1 VITRLTSGITRL
13 DQILGGGLAENSI
26 TLIIGVPGSGK
37 TILAQ
42 RYAFQ
47 NGTVERPAL
56 YISTVS
62 EPLDKIVRFG
72 QTLSFFDSA
81 AVGQRVFYEDVGSE
95 LARGGLAAVTKR
107 VHALLIE
114 RLPGVMIID
123 SFKALTS
130 YAADERDYRSFVYE
144 LAGAVSAVRGS
155 SFWLGEYD
163 TEDIAAAP
171 EFAVADSVIALGA
184 RRVGD
189 RSERMLEVLKLR
201 GSAYSSGRHGYR
213 VTRDGLDVFPR
224 LADARDDL
232 GYAMADT
239 RVGTGIP
246 QLDSMVGG
254 GYWAGS
260 STLCAGPSGVGKT
273 LMGLQ
278 FVMAGAAGGE
288 PGVVASLQENPSQLE
303 RVVRSFSWSL
313 DDAVEVLYRS
323 PVDIQI
329 DEWIYALFD
338 AVERLGARRVLI
350 DSLAD
355 LQLASGDD
363 TRFREFI
370 YSMTQ
375 RFSRAGVSVFMTSEL
390 PELFAVGRLSDH
402 GVSHLSDNVVL
413 LQYLRDGSTVRRAL
427 TVLKTRATKGAAE
440 VREFSITEDGIV
452 LGETID
458 SRPSAAMGSVPDVSH
473 RRRDFPV

>member
-1 VITRLTSGITRL
+1 VIARLASGIIRL
-13 DQILGGGLAENSI
+13 DRILAGGLAENSI
-26 TLIIGVPGSGK
+26 NLIVGVPGSGK

-42 RYAFQ
+42 RYAFE

-72 QTLSFFDSA
+72 QTLSFFDVA

-95 LARGGLAAVTKR
+95 LANGGLAAVTKR
-107 VHALLIE
+107 LQALLIE

-130 YAADERDYRSFVYE
+130 YAGDERDYRSFLYE

-155 SFWLGEYD
+155 TFWLGEYG

-171 EFAVADSVIALGA
+171 EFAVADSVIALGT

-201 GSAYSSGRHGYR
+201 GSAYASGQHGYR
-213 VTRDGLDVFPR
+213 VTEHGLDVFPR
-224 LADARDDL
+224 LADARDDA
-232 GYAMADT
+232 GYEVAD
-239 RVGTGIP
+239 RRLGTGIP
-246 QLDSMVGG
+246 DLDAMLDG

-260 STLCAGPSGVGKT
+260 ATLCAGPSGIGKT
-273 LMGLQ
+273 LMGLH
-278 FVMAGAAGGE
+278 FLREGAAQGE
-288 PGVVASLQENPSQLE
+288 PGVIATLQENPSQLE

-313 DDAVEVLYRS
+313 DDAVHVLYRS

-355 LQLASGDD
+355 LQFASGDD

-390 PELFAVGRLSDH
+390 PDLFAVGRLSDH
-402 GVSHLSDNVVL
+402 GVSHLSDNVLL
-413 LQYLRDGSTVRRAL
+413 LQYLRDGSSVRRAL
-427 TVLKTRATKGAAE
+427 TVLKSRATRSTAE
-440 VREFSITEDGIV
+440 VREFSIAKDGIV

-458 SRPSAAMGSVPDVSH
+458 SRPSGAIG
-473 RRRDFPV
+473 

>member
-56 YISTVS
+56 YVSTVS

-72 QTLSFFDSA
+72 QTLSFFDIA

-329 DEWIYALFD
+329 DEWISALFD